1 MEGSTVYESLTFL
14 RCRFVRIFPQQWSGK
29 AALRVELYGYDA
41 GKKTA
46 SKLKPFLRKIENFFY
61 STTIDHILKVSFN
74 FVSVPARK
82 FCCLRAKV
90 ALTTHLLG
98 TRYFKRGPMNQYLSN
113 MQKRRNSWK
122 VKEMKMAVYLKHRWG
137 IPFYTQ

>member
-1 MEGSTVYESLTFL
+1 MDMTPV
-14 RCRFVRIFPQQWSGK
+14 IF
-29 AALRVELYGYDA
+29 
-41 GKKTA
+41 
-46 SKLKPFLRKIENFFY
+46 N

-82 FCCLRAKV
+82 LCCLRAKV

-98 TRYFKRGPMNQYLSN
+98 ARYFKRGHMYQYLSN

-122 VKEMKMAVYLKHRWG
+122 AKEMKMAVYLKHRWASLF
-137 IPFYTQ
+137 IHNRENYLR